1 MKAAMNLAEQLNLS
15 CACRT
20 LDATR
25 LHQSL
30 PTSLA
35 DSHPHL
41 FSETAVFIDM
51 PTRNAI
57 AQAVA
62 TLERVTCLPGYRQAV
77 VERAHGTDT
86 LAPDFGPSGVFM
98 GYDFHLG
105 ADGPRLIEINTN
117 AGGALLSAALAGAQ
131 NTCCAAMEQWL
142 GRADLTQ
149 AFIDMFRAE
158 WRAQRGVQ
166 SWRTAVVVDDDPQQ
180 QYLAPE
186 FELVRRLFEHHGVR
200 AIVADPRELQWRD
213 GDLWHPALPADLPI
227 DMVYNRLTDFDLSES
242 SHAALRSAYQVG
254 AVVLT
259 PHPRAHAMH
268 ADKRNLIWLGDDVQ
282 MARWG
287 AGEADRAV
295 LRAVVPAAQ
304 AVLPANAEVLWRE
317 RRQWFFKPM
326 AGYGGKAAY
335 RGDKLTRK
343 TWEHIT
349 AGGFVAQAL
358 VPPSE
363 RMVTVDDVPMRLKVD
378 MRAYAYRGRVLL
390 LAARTYAGQTTN
402 LRTPGG
408 GFAPVLVLPF
418 GDAAQANDSSITVQ
432 KMLA

>member
-1 MKAAMNLAEQLNLS
+1 MKATMNLAEHLNLS

-20 LDATR
+20 LDAQR

-41 FSETAVFIDM
+41 FSETVVFIST
-51 PTRNAI
+51 PTRDAI

-62 TLERVTCLPGYRQAV
+62 ALTRITGLPGYQQAV
-77 VERAHGTDT
+77 AVRAQGTDA

-98 GYDFHLG
+98 GYDFHLA

-117 AGGALLSAALAGAQ
+117 AGGALLNAALADAH
-131 NTCCAAMEQWL
+131 TPCSAAMDQGL
-142 GRADLTQ
+142 GRTDLAQ

-158 WRAQRGVQ
+158 WQSQRGAQ
-166 SWRTAVVVDDDPQQ
+166 PWRTAVVIDDDPQQ

-186 FELVRRLFEHHGVR
+186 FELARRLFERHGIQAV
-200 AIVADPRELQWRD
+200 VADPRELEWRD
-213 GDLWHPALPADLPI
+213 GALWHPAFPAGRPI
-227 DMVYNRLTDFDLSES
+227 DLAYNRLTDFTLSEP
-242 SHAALRSAYQVG
+242 SHAALRHAYRAG

-259 PHPRAHAMH
+259 PHPRAHAMQ
-268 ADKRNLIWLGDDVQ
+268 ADKRNLVWLGDDAQ

-287 AGEADRAV
+287 GSEADRAV
-295 LRAVVPAAQ
+295 LRAVVPVAQ
-304 AVLPANAEVLWRE
+304 TVQPANADALWRD

-343 TWEHIT
+343 SWAHIT

-363 RMVTVDDVPMRLKVD
+363 RVVAIDGVPTRLKMDV
-378 MRAYAYRGRVLL
+378 RAYAYRGRILL

-408 GFAPVLVLPF
+408 GFAPVLVLPPDNLA
-418 GDAAQANDSSITVQ
+418 GANDAPFTLH
-432 KMLA
+432 KRLA

>member
-1 MKAAMNLAEQLNLS
+1 MNLAEQINLS

-20 LDATR
+20 LDVAR

-41 FSETAVFIDM
+41 FSETAVFISTS
-51 PTRNAI
+51 TRDAI
-57 AQAVA
+57 AQAVT
-62 TLERVTCLPGYRQAV
+62 TLERVTHLPGYQQAV
-77 VERAHGTDT
+77 AERAQGTDA
-86 LAPDFGPSGVFM
+86 LVPDFGSSGVFM

-117 AGGALLSAALAGAQ
+117 AGGALLNAALAGAQ
-131 NTCCAAMEQWL
+131 STCCSAMDEWV
-142 GRADLTQ
+142 GHADLAQT
-149 AFIDMFRAE
+149 FIEMFRAE
-158 WRAQRGVQ
+158 WQAQRGTQ
-166 SWRTAVVVDDDPQQ
+166 PWRTAVVVDDDPQQ

-186 FELVRRLFEHHGVR
+186 FELVRRLFERHGIR
-200 AIVADPRELQWRD
+200 AVVADPRELEWRD
-213 GDLWHPALPADLPI
+213 GALWHSAFPTDLPI

-242 SHAALRSAYQVG
+242 SHAALRSAYQAG

-259 PHPRAHAMH
+259 PHPRAHAMQ
-268 ADKRNLIWLGDDVQ
+268 ADKRNLIWLGDDAQ

-287 AGEADRAV
+287 GSEADRAV

-304 AVLPANAEVLWRE
+304 AVLPANAEALWRE

-343 TWEHIT
+343 TWDHIA

-363 RMVTVDDVPMRLKVD
+363 RMVAVDGVPTRLKVD
-378 MRAYAYRGRVLL
+378 VRAYAYRGRVLL

-418 GDAAQANDSSITVQ
+418 GDMAGTNDSSITAQ
-432 KMLA
+432 RTLA